1 MSMRMLGGSCVVR
14 ILKRRQYDAWR
25 MYVLSGAM
33 SMVLRVMLASQA
45 DIVCL
50 NVYDHYTPK

>member
-1 MSMRMLGGSCVVR
+1 MR